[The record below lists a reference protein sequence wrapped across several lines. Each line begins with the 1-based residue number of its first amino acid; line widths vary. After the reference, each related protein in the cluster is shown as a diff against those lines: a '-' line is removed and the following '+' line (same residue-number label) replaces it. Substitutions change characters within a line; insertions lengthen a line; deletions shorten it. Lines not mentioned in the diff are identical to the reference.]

1 MRRFTIP
8 TVLALALTTGTL
20 ACQTSKDMMGDVT
33 GSTAKT
39 TVSVPLEDDDEW
51 AEFEVVSANT
61 EASRQGVRAMS
72 LENWDEAVSNL
83 AVAVEANPD
92 DERSLFALG
101 VAQEM
106 QGDLEAAL
114 ESYESLLMMVNRP
127 AAEYTASHRRVQAK
141 LE

>member
-8 TVLALALTTGTL
+8 TLLALALMTGTQ
-20 ACQTSKDMMGDVT
+20 ACQSGKDALGDVT
-33 GSTAKT
+33 GNTAKA
-39 TVSVPLEDDDEW
+39 TVHVPLEDDEW
-51 AEFEVVSANT
+51 AEFEIVSANT

-72 LENWDEAVSNL
+72 LENWDEAVTKL
-83 AVAVEANPD
+83 ASAVQENPE

-114 ESYESLLMMVNRP
+114 DSYEALLMAVNRP
-127 AAEYTASHRRVQAK
+127 PAEYTAAHRRVQAK